1 MSTFVRLNT
10 DDTRIEVS
18 SLYINTWDNKLF
30 LTSSNMNTS
39 SDAFQS
45 VPATNQR
52 AFRVEVFEDT
62 APTANSVSQFA
73 VAYGHK
79 FGSGSLLFN
88 TGVAGRSASRVVY
101 NQYRQLVYGRDTTNF
116 TFGGASFEPN
126 DIIVINVDRSR
137 YKQRLRANSLE
148 LKLTNGANTITLIS
162 VDNDRTLNE
171 LNPNVTQTKS
181 GRQFNIV
188 SGSFTGGIS
197 GSNLVQTA
205 SGSYGYFYPDSGFM
219 VLNVGAL
226 RLANTL
232 NAGTLFN
239 QPNNTTGSLQNAF
252 NIIKNGNQFQLTSEE
267 IISSR
272 YVYLNIRPNDFNYST
287 NPSYVDEKNKIKF
300 NSFATNPKTF
310 PTTIGLYNDNNELV
324 AVAKLSRPK
333 LKEFTKQYAWTVK
346 LDF

>member
-18 SLYINTWDNKLF
+18 SLYINTWDDKVSL
-30 LTSSNMNTS
+30 LSSHMNTS
-39 SDAFQS
+39 SDAFQA
-45 VPATNQR
+45 VPATDQR
-52 AFRVEVFEDT
+52 AFRVEVFEESS
-62 APTANSVSQFA
+62 PTTNSVSQFA

-79 FGSGSLLFN
+79 LGSGSLLFD
-88 TGVAGRSASRVVY
+88 TGVPGKSASRVVY

-137 YKQRLRANSLE
+137 YKQRLRSNSLE

-181 GRQFNIV
+181 GRQFNVV
-188 SGSFTGGIS
+188 SGSLTGGIS

-205 SGSYGYFYPDSGFM
+205 SGSYGYFYPDSGFI
-219 VLNVGAL
+219 VLNVNAL
-226 RLANTL
+226 RATPFS
-232 NAGTLFN
+232 ATVFN

-252 NIIKNGNQFQLTSEE
+252 NIIKNGNKFQLTSEE

-300 NSFATNPKTF
+300 DSFATNPKTF

>member
-18 SLYINTWDNKLF
+18 SLYINTWDNKVSL
-30 LTSSNMNTS
+30 LSSHMNTS

-45 VPATNQR
+45 VPAIDQR
-52 AFRVEVFEDT
+52 AFRVEVFEESS
-62 APTANSVSQFA
+62 PTTSSISQFA

-79 FGSGSLLFN
+79 LGSGSLLFN
-88 TGVAGRSASRVVY
+88 TNVAGKSASRVVY

-126 DIIVINVDRSR
+126 DVIIINVDRSR

-148 LKLTNGANTITLIS
+148 LKLTNGGASITLIA
-162 VDNDRTLNE
+162 VDNSRELNE
-171 LNPNVTQTKS
+171 LNPNITQTKS

-188 SGSFTGGIS
+188 SGSLTGGIS
-197 GSNLVQTA
+197 GSNLVQTT
-205 SGSYGYFYPDSGFM
+205 SGSYGYFYPDSGFI

-226 RLANTL
+226 RVGTL
-232 NAGTLFN
+232 NAGALFT
-239 QPNNTTGSLQNAF
+239 QPSNATGSLQSAF
-252 NIIKNGNQFQLTSEE
+252 NIVKNGNQFTLVSEE

-272 YVYLNIRPNDFNYST
+272 YVYLTIRPNDFNYST
-287 NPSYVDEKNKIKF
+287 NPSYVDDKNKIKI
-300 NSFATNPKTF
+300 NSFAQNPKTF